1 MKVLIL
7 AGGFGTRLSEYTNE
21 IPKPM
26 VPIGNIPIIVHIMSL
41 YAKYGYKE
49 FVVATGYKSNI
60 INDYFK
66 DKSKNIKTLSEIKVE
81 LEFQFNANN
90 SSDVWKI
97 TLLYTGEKTMTG
109 GRVKRAKDEIKE
121 SKFLMTYGDG
131 ISNIRIDNLVDHHSA
146 SKKLATLSAVR
157 PPVRFGELELD
168 GINVTNFAEKP
179 RLQKGWING
188 GFFVFERDIFDFIGG
203 DEIML
208 EREPLEKLVEINQLV
223 AYKHNNFWQ
232 CMDTKRDKDTLEE
245 IWQSKKVPWLL

>member
-66 DKSKNIKTLSEIKVE
+66 EKSKNIKTLSEIKVE
-81 LEFQFNANN
+81 LEFQFNTNN

-131 ISNIRIDNLVDHHSA
+131 ISNIRIDDLVDHHSA

-245 IWQSKKVPWLL
+245 MWISKKIPWLE

>member
-49 FVVATGYKSNI
+49 FIVATGYKSNI
-60 INDYFK
+60 INDFFK
-66 DKSKNIKTLSEIKVE
+66 NKSKNIRTLSDIKVE
-81 LEFQFNANN
+81 LEFQYNATNY
-90 SSDVWKI
+90 SDIWKI

-109 GRVKRAKDEIKE
+109 GRVKRVKAEIKD

-131 ISNIRIDNLVDHHSA
+131 ISNIRIDDLVNHHSA
-146 SKKLATLSAVR
+146 NKKLATLSAVR

-168 GINVTNFAEKP
+168 GINVTKFAEKP

-188 GFFVFERDIFDFIGG
+188 GFFVFEREIFDFISG

-208 EREPLEKLVEINQLV
+208 EREPLEKLVEMNQLI
-223 AYKHNNFWQ
+223 AYKHNSFWQ

-245 IWQSKKVPWLL
+245 MWISKNIPWLE

>member
-131 ISNIRIDNLVDHHSA
+131 ISNIRIDDLVDHHSA

-208 EREPLEKLVEINQLV
+208 EREPLEKLVEINQLI
-223 AYKHNNFWQ
+223 AYKHDNFWQ
-232 CMDTKRDKDTLEE
+232 CMDSKRDKDLLEKMY
-245 IWQSKKVPWLL
+245 KKNKFLWL

>member
-90 SSDVWKI
+90 SSDIWKI

-109 GRVKRAKDEIKE
+109 GRVKRAMTE
-121 SKFLMTYGDG
+121 SGYP
-131 ISNIRIDNLVDHHSA
+131 SRVSVLVCNSGCNGN
-146 SKKLATLSAVR
+146 VVQ
-157 PPVRFGELELD
+157 VRFHHDGFVGQSSDYGE
-168 GINVTNFAEKP
+168 P
-179 RLQKGWING
+179 LQNLIAKYN
-188 GFFVFERDIFDFIGG
+188 EIFG
-203 DEIML
+203 DESYAQDSAKMS
-208 EREPLEKLVEINQLV
+208 ES
-223 AYKHNNFWQ
+223 
-232 CMDTKRDKDTLEE
+232 LEE
-245 IWQSKKVPWLL
+245 NGRLIRHHEYLPELSSSW